1 MPQAKVGVIGG
12 SGLYDIPGLTDI
24 KEVNI
29 DTPFGKPSDSITTG
43 KLGEIRV
50 AFLPRHGKGHHLSPT
65 EVPYRANI
73 YALKSLGVERIIS
86 VNAVGSLKAEFKP
99 GDLVIPDQLID
110 RTRNR
115 TNSFFDSGIV
125 AHILFAQP
133 FCPTLSKLL
142 YQAAQEV
149 GATVH
154 QGATYIVMEGPAL
167 STRAESRLH
176 RQWGGDIVGMT
187 ALPEARL
194 AREAEICYAA
204 IAGITDYDC
213 WQENAPPT
221 PIDIIIATL
230 SQNTNQI
237 REIIKLT
244 IARMP
249 DRRDCECATALKTA
263 IVTDPKYIP
272 AELKKQLKPLLGNYI
287 TD

>member
-1 MPQAKVGVIGG
+1 
-12 SGLYDIPGLTDI
+12 
-24 KEVNI
+24 
-29 DTPFGKPSDSITTG
+29 
-43 KLGEIRV
+43 
-50 AFLPRHGKGHHLSPT
+50 
-65 EVPYRANI
+65 
-73 YALKSLGVERIIS
+73 
-86 VNAVGSLKAEFKP
+86 
-99 GDLVIPDQLID
+99 
-110 RTRNR
+110 
-115 TNSFFDSGIV
+115 
-125 AHILFAQP
+125 
-133 FCPTLSKLL
+133 
-142 YQAAQEV
+142 
-149 GATVH
+149 
-154 QGATYIVMEGPAL
+154 MEGPAL